1 MSIERLANKYM
12 LSTNI
17 PASMERTV
25 EHRYAYLVSKW
36 TQAQAVLA
44 MVDRSGYDTKT
55 ALAAEPEITRK
66 LKEGA
71 PRWAARSII
80 SYVSPEAG
88 LKVDGRTYRDF
99 VLLQF
104 DKAAAGLPHFE
115 PSMYRRVVADGRLTE
130 QQLIA
135 DWRRRCLTFQALID
149 AGEEGGYNPISH
161 GKLDGTNGLGV
172 ATGVIIGAVV
182 AVVLIAAIV
191 AIAYVAAESEK
202 TSRMNAHLQ
211 KIIDQVCYE
220 DGKLIRSKACIEA
233 LKNAMNPD
241 LNKTGGDQTIELAVK
256 YGALTIGALAFVNL
270 ILNRVSTLG
279 AK

>member
-1 MSIERLANKYM
+1 MSLERLAQKYV
-12 LSTNI
+12 LSTSI
-17 PASMERTV
+17 PASMERSAA
-25 EHRYAYLVSKW
+25 HRYSYLVSKW

-55 ALAAEPEITRK
+55 ALRAEPEITRK

-71 PRWAARSII
+71 PRWAARSIL

-104 DKAAAGLPHFE
+104 DKAAAGIAHFE
-115 PSMYRRVVADGRLTE
+115 PNMYRRVVADGRLTE

-135 DWRRRCLTFQALID
+135 DWRRRCMTFQALID

-161 GKLDGTNGLGV
+161 GKLDGTSLGV

-182 AVVLIAAIV
+182 AVVLVAAIAAI
-191 AIAYVAAESEK
+191 AYIAMESEK
-202 TSRMNAHLQ
+202 TSRMNAHLMQ
-211 KIIDQVCYE
+211 LVDKVCYSN
-220 DGKLIRSKACIEA
+220 GKLVDTQACAQAI
-233 LKNAMNPD
+233 KSSTNPD

-256 YGALTIGALAFVNL
+256 YGALTIGGLAFINL

-279 AK
+279 SK